1 MRSEKKLEKKE
12 KKARWEKE
20 KDVKKKKEGK
30 AGKAIKCHGRREK
43 RAEGVIGGDGRQS
56 LVRPSKTI
64 TLRTRKQ
71 NSHPHGSS

>member
-1 MRSEKKLEKKE
+1 MLRKRRKQ
-12 KKARWEKE
+12 KAE
-20 KDVKKKKEGK
+20 
-30 AGKAIKCHGRREK
+30 KAIKCHGRREK

>member
-1 MRSEKKLEKKE
+1 MLRKRRKE
-12 KKARWEKE
+12 
-20 KDVKKKKEGK
+20 K

-43 RAEGVIGGDGRQS
+43 RTEGVIGGDGRQS

>member
-1 MRSEKKLEKKE
+1 MLRKRRKE
-12 KKARWEKE
+12 
-20 KDVKKKKEGK
+20 K
-30 AGKAIKCHGRREK
+30 AGKAMKCHGRREK

>member
-1 MRSEKKLEKKE
+1 MLRKRRKE
-12 KKARWEKE
+12 
-20 KDVKKKKEGK
+20 K
-30 AGKAIKCHGRREK
+30 AGKAIKCHGRIEK

>member
-1 MRSEKKLEKKE
+1 MLRKRRKE
-12 KKARWEKE
+12 
-20 KDVKKKKEGK
+20 K
-30 AGKAIKCHGRREK
+30 AGKAIICHGRREK